1 MSAGDAERL
10 RSRALGLMLEDT
22 ALELGAMALS
32 PLSKTEYALAAPA
45 LSGGYRGDFAP
56 FGDVYLSTLEF
67 VARVR
72 NRASAVVPQELVTLN
87 AVEDCMER
95 VLAQALSTL
104 DGPVDMLDRAAQLL
118 GGLEPGEV
126 DGALES
132 HVDRNRPF
140 DDIPMAAAKP
150 EACSLLLMLVRQ
162 GEAARRMLPT
172 VPIVSA
178 RSFAE
183 RAWPYML
190 AWSDLGLNGKERMT
204 VDSLARAEVRR
215 FADDDTSD
223 RMRGEM
229 MGILGEL
236 LGISPEQME
245 ELRSED
251 GQRRLHEG
259 MKKFEGEVQ
268 DAIEKMMGGQGGP
281 QGGPQGTPM
290 PHPPVDPRQFPFFSQ
305 N

>member
-1 MSAGDAERL
+1 
-10 RSRALGLMLEDT
+10 
-22 ALELGAMALS
+22 
-32 PLSKTEYALAAPA
+32 
-45 LSGGYRGDFAP
+45 
-56 FGDVYLSTLEF
+56 
-67 VARVR
+67 
-72 NRASAVVPQELVTLN
+72 
-87 AVEDCMER
+87 MER

-126 DGALES
+126 DGALEA
-132 HVDRNRPF
+132 HVDRNRSF
-140 DDIPMAAAKP
+140 DDISMAAGKP

-162 GEAARRMLPT
+162 GEAARRTLPT
-172 VPIVSA
+172 APIVSA

-183 RAWPYML
+183 RSWPYML

-215 FADDDTSD
+215 FADEDTSE
-223 RMRGEM
+223 RVRNEM
-229 MGILGEL
+229 MGVLGEL

-268 DAIEKMMGGQGGP
+268 DAIDKMMGGQGGSQSSP
-281 QGGPQGTPM
+281 QGGPM

>member
-1 MSAGDAERL
+1 M
-10 RSRALGLMLEDT
+10 
-22 ALELGAMALS
+22 
-32 PLSKTEYALAAPA
+32 
-45 LSGGYRGDFAP
+45 
-56 FGDVYLSTLEF
+56 YLSTLEF

-72 NRASAVVPQELVTLN
+72 NRTSAVVPQELVTLN
-87 AVEDCMER
+87 AVEDYMER

-104 DGPVDMLDRAAQLL
+104 DGPVDRLDRAAQLL

-126 DGALES
+126 DGALEA
-132 HVDRNRPF
+132 HVDRNRSF
-140 DDIPMAAAKP
+140 DDIPMAAGKP

-172 VPIVSA
+172 APIVSS

-183 RAWPYML
+183 RSWPYML

-215 FADDDTSD
+215 FADEDTSE
-223 RMRGEM
+223 RMRNEM
-229 MGILGEL
+229 MGVLGEL

-268 DAIEKMMGGQGGP
+268 DAIDKMMGGQGGP
-281 QGGPQGTPM
+281 QGGHQGGPM

>member
-1 MSAGDAERL
+1 MIYYL
-10 RSRALGLMLEDT
+10 T
-22 ALELGAMALS
+22 ALLNGFFNSINRMTNVRAGKL
-32 PLSKTEYALAAPA
+32 
-45 LSGGYRGDFAP
+45 
-56 FGDVYLSTLEF
+56 FGT
-67 VARVR
+67 A
-72 NRASAVVPQELVTLN
+72 N
-87 AVEDCMER
+87 
-95 VLAQALSTL
+95 
-104 DGPVDMLDRAAQLL
+104 
-118 GGLEPGEV
+118 
-126 DGALES
+126 GALINY
-132 HVDRNRPF
+132 V
-140 DDIPMAAAKP
+140 
-150 EACSLLLMLVRQ
+150 EATVLSLLLMLVRQ

-172 VPIVSA
+172 APIVSA

-190 AWSDLGLNGKERMT
+190 AWSDLGLNGKERMA

-229 MGILGEL
+229 MGLLGEL

-268 DAIEKMMGGQGGP
+268 DAIDKMMGGQGGP
-281 QGGPQGTPM
+281 QGGPM

>member
-1 MSAGDAERL
+1 
-10 RSRALGLMLEDT
+10 
-22 ALELGAMALS
+22 
-32 PLSKTEYALAAPA
+32 
-45 LSGGYRGDFAP
+45 
-56 FGDVYLSTLEF
+56 
-67 VARVR
+67 
-72 NRASAVVPQELVTLN
+72 
-87 AVEDCMER
+87 MER
-95 VLAQALSTL
+95 VLARALSTL

-126 DGALES
+126 DGTLES

-140 DDIPMAAAKP
+140 DDIPMAAGKP

-172 VPIVSA
+172 APIVSA
-178 RSFAE
+178 RSFVE

-190 AWSDLGLNGKERMT
+190 AWSDLGLSGKERMT
-204 VDSLARAEVRR
+204 VDALARAEVNR
-215 FADDDTSD
+215 FADEDTSE

-229 MGILGEL
+229 MGILGDL

-259 MKKFEGEVQ
+259 MKSSRARFR
-268 DAIEKMMGGQGGP
+268 
-281 QGGPQGTPM
+281 TPSI
-290 PHPPVDPRQFPFFSQ
+290 R
-305 N
+305 

>member
-1 MSAGDAERL
+1 
-10 RSRALGLMLEDT
+10 
-22 ALELGAMALS
+22 
-32 PLSKTEYALAAPA
+32 
-45 LSGGYRGDFAP
+45 
-56 FGDVYLSTLEF
+56 
-67 VARVR
+67 
-72 NRASAVVPQELVTLN
+72 
-87 AVEDCMER
+87 
-95 VLAQALSTL
+95 
-104 DGPVDMLDRAAQLL
+104 
-118 GGLEPGEV
+118 
-126 DGALES
+126 
-132 HVDRNRPF
+132 
-140 DDIPMAAAKP
+140 MAAGKP

-172 VPIVSA
+172 APIVSS

-183 RAWPYML
+183 RSWPYML
-190 AWSDLGLNGKERMT
+190 AWSDLGLNGKERMS

-215 FADDDTSD
+215 FADEDTSE

-268 DAIEKMMGGQGGP
+268 DAIDKMMGGQGGS
-281 QGGPQGTPM
+281 QGGPQGGPM